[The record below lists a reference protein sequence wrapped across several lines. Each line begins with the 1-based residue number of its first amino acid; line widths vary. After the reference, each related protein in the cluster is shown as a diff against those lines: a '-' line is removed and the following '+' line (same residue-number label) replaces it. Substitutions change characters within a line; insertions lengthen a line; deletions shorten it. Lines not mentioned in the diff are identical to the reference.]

1 MFALN
6 TLSEVAGDFV
16 FSVGQTGLDKPYL
29 GPRDPCLGERR
40 EPQLLASV
48 LRSQPMLLVHPTAL
62 AATSWFFL
70 DTFSLS
76 DP

>member
-1 MFALN
+1 M
-6 TLSEVAGDFV
+6 TLCF
-16 FSVGQTGLDKPYL
+16 PL
-29 GPRDPCLGERR
+29 GRRGWTNLIWDPRDPCLGERR